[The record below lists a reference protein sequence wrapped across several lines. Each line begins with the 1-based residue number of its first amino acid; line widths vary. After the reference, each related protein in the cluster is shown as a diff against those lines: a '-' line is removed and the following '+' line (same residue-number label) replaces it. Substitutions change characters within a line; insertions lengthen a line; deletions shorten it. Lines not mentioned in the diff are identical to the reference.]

1 MPDAVDVKVRLRTAI
16 DALMSAIDFAVII
29 EESDTVTPLQ
39 AELLKALLAAKEAH
53 KMLGFGEV

>member
-1 MPDAVDVKVRLRTAI
+1 MADRVDILTRLNTAI
-16 DALMSAIDFAVII
+16 LALTSAIDFAVIV